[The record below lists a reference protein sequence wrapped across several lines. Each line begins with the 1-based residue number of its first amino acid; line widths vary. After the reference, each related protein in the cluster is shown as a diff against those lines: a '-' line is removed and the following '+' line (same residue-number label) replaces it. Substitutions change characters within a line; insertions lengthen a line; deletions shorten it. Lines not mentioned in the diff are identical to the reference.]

1 MWRELKFKTNPK
13 QKECFRY
20 LLDDVTT
27 EVGYGGGAGGGKS
40 YVGVSWAWML
50 CNTYSGIRWA
60 FWRRELK
67 RLKQTTLNSYFKFLV
82 DYDIPESQRGV
93 YNAQDGIIK
102 FENGSEILLLDLAY
116 SPSDPEYANLGSLE
130 LTFAFVDE
138 SAEVDEKAIEILS
151 TRVWRQRNEEYK
163 LTPKLL
169 ETFNPDKWHVY
180 RRYFKPMRD
189 WKLPNY
195 RKFITAL
202 ATDNTFLP
210 KSYIEQLEKASE
222 VTKQRLLYGNFDYD
236 DTPWRLFEYNK
247 LLQLFEETDVNLDD
261 NSYISIDVARSGKD
275 KTVIYVWSNFT
286 VVRVIEE
293 DKSNIQK
300 LGERVKQLAYEYN
313 VPRKNIIADENGVG
327 GGLIDVLG
335 CTGFINNAS
344 PIAPKS
350 SKVNLAN
357 VRNFEH
363 LKTQCYFALAK
374 VVNEGLLR
382 ILYDEVTFKN
392 KLIEELDVI
401 VEIDLDKDWKVKLIK
416 KEEIK
421 NKLWRSP
428 DYADALMMRMFFE
441 VVKRRWNIEE
451 ITEEEEEKEVDLE
464 WLEDEETTE
473 EEIVSHPY
481 EI

>member
-13 QKECFRY
+13 QKECFRF
-20 LLDDVTT
+20 LLDDTTT
-27 EVGYGGGAGGGKS
+27 EVGYGGGAGGWKS
-40 YVGVSWAWML
+40 YVGVSWMWMM
-50 CNTYSGIRWA
+50 CNSYPWIRGA

-67 RLKQTTLNSYFKFLV
+67 RLKQTTLNSYFKFLN
-82 DYDIPESQRGV
+82 DYDIPEVQRGN
-93 YNAQDGIIK
+93 YNAQDGVIK

-130 LTFAFVDE
+130 LTLAFVDE

-151 TRVWRQRNEEYK
+151 TRVWRQHNEKYS
-163 LTPKLL
+163 LAPKLL

-180 RRYFKPMRD
+180 RRFFKPMRE
-189 WKLPNY
+189 WKLPEY

-247 LLQLFEETDVNLDD
+247 LLSMFGEYDVNLDD
-261 NSYISIDVARSGKD
+261 DAYISIDVARSGKD
-275 KTVIYVWSNFT
+275 KTIVYVWSGMT

-293 DKSNIQK
+293 EKSNIQK
-300 LGERVKQLAYEYN
+300 LWERIKQLAYEYN

-327 GGLIDVLG
+327 GGLIDVLW

-350 SKVNLAN
+350 SKLNLAN

-374 VVNEGLLR
+374 AVNEEL
-382 ILYDEVTFKN
+382 IKITYDEVSFKN

-401 VEIDLDKDWKVKLIK
+401 VEIELDKDGKVKLIK
-416 KEEIK
+416 KEDVK
-421 NKLWRSP
+421 AKLWRSP
-428 DYADALMMRMFFE
+428 DYADALMMRMFYE
-441 VVKRRWNIEE
+441 VVKRRGNIDEIVEEVEEEMSIEE
-451 ITEEEEEKEVDLE
+451 F
-464 WLEDEETTE
+464 LEDEEETYEDELELT
-473 EEIVSHPY
+473 PY
-481 EI
+481 

>member
-1 MWRELKFKTNPK
+1 LP
-13 QKECFRY
+13 
-20 LLDDVTT
+20 
-27 EVGYGGGAGGGKS
+27 EV
-40 YVGVSWAWML
+40 
-50 CNTYSGIRWA
+50 
-60 FWRRELK
+60 
-67 RLKQTTLNSYFKFLV
+67 
-82 DYDIPESQRGV
+82 QRGN
-93 YNAQDGIIK
+93 YNAQDGVIK

-151 TRVWRQRNEEYK
+151 TRVWRQHNEKYS
-163 LTPKLL
+163 LAPKLL

-180 RRYFKPMRD
+180 RRFFKPMRE
-189 WKLPNY
+189 WKLPEY

-247 LLQLFEETDVNLDD
+247 LLAMFGEYDVNMNDD
-261 NSYISIDVARSGKD
+261 AYISVDVARSGKD
-275 KTVIYVWSNFT
+275 KTIIYVWSGMT
-286 VVRVIEE
+286 VVKVIEE
-293 DKSNIQK
+293 EKSNIQK
-300 LGERVKQLAYEYN
+300 LWERIKQLAYEYN

-350 SKVNLAN
+350 SRVNLAN

-374 VVNEGLLR
+374 VVNEELLK
-382 ILYDEVTFKN
+382 IMYDEVSFKN
-392 KLIEELDVI
+392 KLIEELDVV
-401 VEIDLDKDWKVKLIK
+401 VEVDMDKDGKVKLIK
-416 KEEIK
+416 KEDVK
-421 NKLWRSP
+421 MKLWRSP
-428 DYADALMMRMFFE
+428 DYADALMMRMFYE
-441 VVKRRWNIEE
+441 VVKRRGNIEE
-451 ITEEEEEKEVDLE
+451 IVEEEKEEMSIEEFLE
-464 WLEDEETTE
+464 EDDEVYEDELELT
-473 EEIVSHPY
+473 PY
-481 EI
+481 

>member
-20 LLDDVTT
+20 LLDDTTT
-27 EVGYGGGAGGGKS
+27 EVGYGGGAGWGKS
-40 YVGVSWAWML
+40 YVGVSWMWMM
-50 CNTYSGIRWA
+50 CNTYPWIRWA

-67 RLKQTTLNSYFKFLV
+67 RLKQTTLNSYFKFIN
-82 DYDIPESQRGV
+82 DYNIPEPQRGN
-93 YNAQDGIIK
+93 YNAQDGVIK

-130 LTFAFVDE
+130 LTLAFVDE

-151 TRVWRQRNEEYK
+151 TRVWRQHNEKYSI
-163 LTPKLL
+163 TPKLL

-180 RRYFKPMRD
+180 RRFFKPMRE
-189 WKLPNY
+189 WKLPEY

-247 LLQLFEETDVNLDD
+247 LLAMFWEHELNKNDD
-261 NSYISIDVARSGKD
+261 AYISIDVARSGKD
-275 KTVIYVWSNFT
+275 KTIVYIWSGMS
-286 VVRVIEE
+286 VVKVIEE
-293 DKSNIQK
+293 AKSNI
-300 LGERVKQLAYEYN
+300 LSLWERIKQLAYEYN

-350 SKVNLAN
+350 SKLNLAN

-374 VVNEGLLR
+374 VVNDWLLK
-382 ILYDEVTFKN
+382 ISYDETWFKN

-401 VEIDLDKDWKVKLIK
+401 VEIELDRDGKVKLIK
-416 KEEIK
+416 KEDVK
-421 NKLWRSP
+421 AKLGRSP
-428 DYADALMMRMFFE
+428 DYADALMMRMFYE
-441 VVKRRWNIEE
+441 VVKKRWNIEE
-451 ITEEEEEKEVDLE
+451 IVQEEIHEISIEEFLEEEDEWFNEELE
-464 WLEDEETTE
+464 LT
-473 EEIVSHPY
+473 PY
-481 EI
+481 